1 MIWTTTTIPTRV
13 FSCYSYVLE
22 STHGVDPA
30 FTNRWP
36 KTHTSPAFQ
45 KHTLTF
51 WSFFSCYARRHFLFS
66 PHSIN
71 NVEASRAKKKHFICS
86 SWCWWG
92 MENPWAKLH
101 VPARSI
107 LNLNFQIFLPSR
119 SIWFL
124 SLPFFVLL
132 SNLVIANYWQ
142 HTIVTCGN
150 ILVQSVVLGV
160 FTWKSI
166 DETVYS
172 TLISAP
178 LQSLGENGSF
188 RHDPSFA

>member
-1 MIWTTTTIPTRV
+1 
-13 FSCYSYVLE
+13 
-22 STHGVDPA
+22 
-30 FTNRWP
+30 
-36 KTHTSPAFQ
+36 
-45 KHTLTF
+45 
-51 WSFFSCYARRHFLFS
+51 
-66 PHSIN
+66 
-71 NVEASRAKKKHFICS
+71 
-86 SWCWWG
+86 